1 MEYNERNIDMKEYLW
16 IFYKHR
22 WAILTF
28 FVVTVALTFIYN
40 SIARPEYR
48 SSTLVLIEK
57 ENNNIVDFKEIY
69 AIDITSKEFYQ
80 TQYSILAGRFIAREV
95 MGKLKLWEHPEFT
108 RKRPDGI
115 ADDMSEAELEQFE
128 IARKEKIINIFLDR
142 LDVKPVRNTQL
153 LRVSFIS
160 ASPAIA
166 ADVANAV
173 VETYMDYTLSTK
185 IKANVGASGALRRQ
199 ISEEREKLKE
209 SEKLLQGYKEKYKII
224 SLEEEKQITIQRLA
238 AHSSNLV
245 RAENERIETQA
256 KYQIAIGML
265 EDPDHA
271 GSIPEV
277 MQSAFIAKL
286 KTDEAVFSE
295 NLSEILRKFGSK
307 HPQVMA
313 LNDKIRTVREKILD
327 EILRVVDSL
336 KSKYDVALRKEWALK
351 EELLRLK
358 EESQNLGKHVV
369 AYNVLARD
377 VQTNKQVYEILLKRL
392 KETNISGGMQTTNVR
407 VLDPAVTPTYPFRP
421 KRMFNLLLAI
431 FFGFFMGPVIAVVFE
446 FLDNSIKNPEDVD
459 RYLKIPY
466 LGPVP
471 NFQEHENSGSGN
483 RDAMLVT
490 FLNPKSIAAEAYRSI
505 RTSIIFSSSKERN
518 TLLVTSSNPSEGKS
532 ITSSNLAVT
541 MAQNGARTLLIDMD
555 FRRPVIHKVFG
566 IPQEKGLSNILVG
579 DAELE
584 DVLTHTEIPNLDII
598 PSGHI
603 PPNPAELLSS
613 EGLRAYMDIFKDR
626 YDRVIIDSPPI
637 LAATDPVVIST
648 YVDEVLLV
656 IKTGETSRE
665 LAHVAI
671 EKLRHVKANLLGT
684 VLNSV
689 ITGQGNYYQYQYYGE
704 RKSESDKGFLSRFG
718 AISKAFGKS

>member
-1 MEYNERNIDMKEYLW
+1 MENGERDIDMKEYLW

-22 WAILTF
+22 WIILTF
-28 FVVTVALTFIYN
+28 FVVTVALTFVYN
-40 SIARPEYR
+40 ILAQPEYR

-57 ENNNIVDFKEIY
+57 ENPNIVDFKEIY
-69 AIDITSKEFYQ
+69 AIDVTSLEFYQ
-80 TQYSILAGRFIAREV
+80 TQYSILVGRFIAREV
-95 MGKLKLWEHPEFT
+95 INKLRLWEHPEFA
-108 RKRPDGI
+108 RKRPDNI
-115 ADDMSEAELEQFE
+115 AEDMSEAELKQFE
-128 IARKEKIINIFLDR
+128 IARKEGIINRFLER
-142 LDVKPVRNTQL
+142 LNVQPVRNTQL
-153 LRVSFIS
+153 VRVLFVS
-160 ASPAIA
+160 ATPDIA
-166 ADVANAV
+166 ANVANNV
-173 VETYMDYTLSTK
+173 VETYMEYTLTTK
-185 IKANVGASGALRRQ
+185 INANVGASGVLRRQ
-199 ISEEREKLKE
+199 ISEERKKLEE

-224 SLEEEKQITIQRLA
+224 SLEEEKNITIQRLA
-238 AHSSNLV
+238 AHSTNLV
-245 RAENERIETQA
+245 KAENERIEAQA

-277 MQSAFIAKL
+277 MQNAFIAKL
-286 KTDEAVFSE
+286 KTDEAVFLE
-295 NLSEILRKFGSK
+295 DLSEISRKYGSK

-313 LNDKIRTVREKILD
+313 LNDKIRTVRGKILD

-336 KSKYDVALRKEWALK
+336 KSRYDVALRKERALK

-358 EESQNLGKHVV
+358 EESQNIGKHAV

-377 VQTNKQVYEILLKRL
+377 VQTNKQVYEVLLKRL

-407 VLDPAVTPTYPFRP
+407 VLDPAVPPTSPFRP
-421 KRMFNLLLAI
+421 RKMLNLLLAI
-431 FFGFFMGPVIAVVFE
+431 AFGFFMGPVIAVAFE

-471 NFQEHENSGSGN
+471 NFNEQEDSNPGDIG
-483 RDAMLVT
+483 AMLVT
-490 FLNPKSIAAEAYRSI
+490 SLDPKSIAAEAYRSI
-505 RTSIIFSSSKERN
+505 RTSIIFSSPEERS
-518 TLLVTSSNPSEGKS
+518 TLLVTSANPSEGKS

-541 MAQNGARTLLIDMD
+541 MAQNGAKTLLLDMD

-566 IPQEKGLSNILVG
+566 ISQEKGLSNVLVG

-584 DVLTHTEIPNLDII
+584 DVLTHTEVPNLDII

-613 EGLRAYMDIFKDR
+613 EGLRANMEILKDR

-637 LAATDPVVIST
+637 LSATDPVVIST
-648 YVDEVLLV
+648 YVDGVLLV
-656 IKTGETSRE
+656 IKTGETSRD
-665 LAHVAI
+665 LAHAAI
-671 EKLRHVKANLLGT
+671 DKLRHVKANLLGT

-704 RKSESDKGFLSRFG
+704 RKSEADKGFLSRFK
-718 AISKAFGKS
+718 AIRKALGKF